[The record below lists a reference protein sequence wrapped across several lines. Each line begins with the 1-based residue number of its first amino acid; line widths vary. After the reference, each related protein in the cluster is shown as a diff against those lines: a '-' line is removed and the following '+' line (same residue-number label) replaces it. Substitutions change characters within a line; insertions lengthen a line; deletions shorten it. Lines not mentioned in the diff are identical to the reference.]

1 LSFVFCVLA
10 LFRIWCSGFK
20 IPRRCVTAVL
30 QKCRYVRIGAMN
42 ETLGVIVRRKSTRQF
57 LNKAIPIEI
66 KAEIIGA
73 TLRAPTAGNL
83 MLYSIIEVNEQ
94 AAKDTLAVSC
104 DHQPFIARAP
114 WVLLF
119 LADYQ
124 RWFDYFEVCGTGDFA
139 RHAGLPVRN
148 PAEGDLMLACCD
160 ALIAAQTTV
169 IAAES
174 CGLGSCYIG
183 DIMEN
188 YETHRDL
195 FKLPRYTFPICLLCL
210 GYPTKAQKARPP
222 TGRFDREFIVFENS
236 YRRLGQSEFEKMFQK
251 EQARAFK
258 NSPES
263 NGAVNVGQL
272 IYRRKFTAGFTLE
285 MNRSVKAILKQWKNG

>member
-1 LSFVFCVLA
+1 
-10 LFRIWCSGFK
+10 
-20 IPRRCVTAVL
+20 
-30 QKCRYVRIGAMN
+30 MN
-42 ETLGVIVRRKSTRQF
+42 ETLSVILNRKSIREF
-57 LNKAIPIEI
+57 LPKPIPEEV
-66 KAEIIGA
+66 KAEIIAA
-73 TLRAPTAGNL
+73 TVRAPTAANL

-104 DHQPFIARAP
+104 DNHSFISRTP

-124 RWFDYFEVCGTGDFA
+124 RWVDYFEFCGTGDFA
-139 RHAGLPVRN
+139 GRAGLPVRN

-174 CGLGSCYIG
+174 YGLGSCYIG
-183 DIMEN
+183 DIMQN

-210 GYPTKAQKARPP
+210 GYPTEAQKARQP
-222 TGRFDREFIVFENS
+222 TSRFDREFIVFENS
-236 YRRLGQSEFEKMFQK
+236 YRRLGGSEFERMFEK
-251 EQARAFK
+251 LHAHAFK
-258 NSPES
+258 NREEL
-263 NGAVNVGQL
+263 NGAVNIGQL
-272 IYRRKFTAGFTLE
+272 VYRRRFGDSSTME
-285 MNRSVKAILKQWKNG
+285 MNRSVKAILRQWEDG

>member
-1 LSFVFCVLA
+1 
-10 LFRIWCSGFK
+10 
-20 IPRRCVTAVL
+20 
-30 QKCRYVRIGAMN
+30 MN
-42 ETLGVIVRRKSTRQF
+42 ETLSAILNRKSTREF
-57 LNKAIPIEI
+57 LAKPIPEGTKAD
-66 KAEIIGA
+66 IIGA

-94 AAKDTLAVSC
+94 EAKDTLAVTC

-124 RWFDYFEVCGTGDFA
+124 RWLDYFEFCGTGEFA
-139 RHAGLPVRN
+139 DRAGLPVRK

-160 ALIAAQTTV
+160 ALTAAQTAV

-174 CGLGSCYIG
+174 CRLGSCYIG

-210 GYPTKAQKARPP
+210 GYPTEAQKARQPIS
-222 TGRFDREFIVFENS
+222 RFDQEFIVFQNS
-236 YRRLGQSEFEKMFQK
+236 YRRLGESEFQRMFEQ
-251 EQARAFK
+251 EQARAFR
-258 NSPES
+258 NREELD
-263 NGAVNVGQL
+263 GAVNVGQL
-272 IYRRKFTAGFTLE
+272 IYRRKFAAGFTLE
-285 MNRSVKAILKQWKNG
+285 MNRSVKAVLKQWQE

>member
-1 LSFVFCVLA
+1 M
-10 LFRIWCSGFK
+10 
-20 IPRRCVTAVL
+20 
-30 QKCRYVRIGAMN
+30 QKCRYARIGTMN
-42 ETLGVIVRRKSTRQF
+42 ETLSVILNRKSCREF
-57 LNKAIPIEI
+57 LAEAVPEEAI
-66 KAEIIGA
+66 ADIIAA
-73 TLRAPTAGNL
+73 TLRAPTAANL

-104 DHQPFIARAP
+104 DHHSFISRAP

-124 RWFDYFEVCGTGDFA
+124 RWLDYFEFCATGDFA
-139 RHAGLPVRN
+139 RRAGLPVRS

-160 ALIAAQTTV
+160 ALIAAQTAV
-169 IAAES
+169 IAAEYS
-174 CGLGSCYIG
+174 GLGSCYIG

-210 GYPTKAQKARPP
+210 GYPTEAQKARRS
-222 TGRFDREFIVFENS
+222 TSRFKPEFIVFENS
-236 YRRLGQSEFEKMFQK
+236 YRRLGGSEFERMF
-251 EQARAFK
+251 ETLQAQAFK
-258 NSPES
+258 NSKEL

-272 IYRRKFTAGFTLE
+272 VYRRVFTDGSTME
-285 MNRSVKAILKQWKNG
+285 MNRSVKAIMKQWENT

>member
-1 LSFVFCVLA
+1 MTSAPVVSQKFSHA
-10 LFRIWCSGFK
+10 RIS
-20 IPRRCVTAVL
+20 
-30 QKCRYVRIGAMN
+30 AMN
-42 ETLGVIVRRKSTRQF
+42 ETLSVILNRKSCRQF
-57 LNKAIPIEI
+57 LAKAIPQ
-66 KAEIIGA
+66 KVRADIIGA
-73 TLRAPTAGNL
+73 ALRAPTAGNL
-83 MLYSIIEVNEQ
+83 MLYSIIEVNGQ
-94 AAKDTLAVSC
+94 AAKATLAVSC

-124 RWFDYFEVCGTGDFA
+124 RWFDYFQFCATGDFA
-139 RHAGLPVRN
+139 RRAGLPVRK

-160 ALIAAQTTV
+160 ALIAAQTAV

-210 GYPTKAQKARPP
+210 GYPTQAHKARQA
-222 TGRFDREFIVFENS
+222 TGRFDRQFIVFEDS
-236 YRRLGQSEFEKMFQK
+236 YRRLGESEFDEMFEK

-258 NSPES
+258 SREEL

-272 IYRRKFTAGFTLE
+272 IYRRKFAAGFTME
-285 MNRSVKAILKQWKNG
+285 MNRSVKAILKQWQGD

>member
-1 LSFVFCVLA
+1 
-10 LFRIWCSGFK
+10 
-20 IPRRCVTAVL
+20 
-30 QKCRYVRIGAMN
+30 MN
-42 ETLGVIVRRKSTRQF
+42 ETLALIANRKSCRQF
-57 LNKAIPIEI
+57 LAKLIPEQVKAD
-66 KAEIIGA
+66 IIGA

-124 RWFDYFEVCGTGDFA
+124 RWFDYFEVCRTGDFA
-139 RHAGLPVRN
+139 HRAGLPVRH
-148 PAEGDLMLACCD
+148 PAEGDLMLVCCD
-160 ALIAAQTTV
+160 ALIAAQTAV

-188 YETHRDL
+188 YQTHPDL
-195 FKLPRYTFPICLLCL
+195 FKLPLYTFPICLLCL
-210 GYPTKAQKARPP
+210 GYPVKAQKARRP
-222 TGRFDREFIVFENS
+222 TSRFDREFVVFQNS
-236 YRRLGQSEFEKMFQK
+236 YRRLGEGEFERMFEQ

-258 NSPES
+258 NSEELY
-263 NGAVNVGQL
+263 GAVNVGQL
-272 IYRRKFTAGFTLE
+272 VYRRKFAAGFTLE
-285 MNRSVKAILKQWKNG
+285 MNHSVKAILKQWQTD